1 MKTAIFGVWHVHAPD
16 YTRTAQKY
24 GEVVGFYEPDDA
36 LAKAFGDLFGLPRFA
51 TAEELL
57 ASDAEGVIVCSAT
70 NTHADDIIKIAN
82 AGKHI
87 FTEKVLAL
95 TDADCARVAK
105 AVEKNNVSFTIS
117 LFQKYLPARR
127 AVKAVVMSGELG
139 NINYLRFRNCHS
151 GSSNDWLP
159 AHFYNREQCGG
170 GAMIDLGAHGMY
182 LTQWILGEPISAKS
196 TFTICNQN
204 PGAAKKNVDGVEDN
218 AVTVMS
224 FESGAI
230 AVNETG
236 FVSCCSPVI
245 FEVHGDKGYV
255 YMENNRVI
263 KCTQDSG
270 RVQVEVELPEA
281 LPLPIEQ
288 FVNNN
293 ILPGCGMDEARA
305 LTRMMEKAY
314 GWEKSC

>member
-1 MKTAIFGVWHVHAPD
+1 MKTAIYGVWHVHAPD
-16 YTRTAQKY
+16 YTRTAQKH

-51 TAEELL
+51 TPEELL

-70 NTHADDIIKIAN
+70 NTHADDMVKIAR

-95 TDADCARVAK
+95 TDEDCERVAE
-105 AVEKNNVSFTIS
+105 AVRESGVTFTIS
-117 LFQKYLPARR
+117 LFQKYLASRR
-127 AVKAVVMSGELG
+127 AVKAVCESGELG

-151 GSSNDWLP
+151 GSSNNWLP
-159 AHFYNREQCGG
+159 AHFYNRAQCGG

-182 LTQWILGEPISAKS
+182 LTHWILGEPISARS
-196 TFTICNQN
+196 AFTLCNRN
-204 PGAAKKNVDGVEDN
+204 PDAAKKNVDGVEDN
-218 AVTVMS
+218 AVTVMT

-230 AVNETG
+230 AVGETG
-236 FVSCCSPVI
+236 FVSCCSPVT

-255 YMENNRVI
+255 YMEKDRVI
-263 KCTQDSG
+263 KCTQATG
-270 RVQVEVELPEA
+270 GKQVEVELPEA

-288 FVNNN
+288 FVTGNV
-293 ILPGCGMDEARA
+293 LPGCGMDEAKA
-305 LTRMMEKAY
+305 LTHMMVLAY
-314 GWEKSC
+314 N

>member
-1 MKTAIFGVWHVHAPD
+1 MKTAIYGVWHVHAPD

-24 GEVVGFYEPDDA
+24 GEVIGFYEPDDA

-51 TAEELL
+51 TPEELL

-70 NTHADDIIKIAN
+70 NAHADDMVAIAN

-95 TDADCARVAK
+95 SDADCARVQE
-105 AVEKNNVSFTIS
+105 AVEANGVSFTIS
-117 LFQKYLPARR
+117 LFQKYLAPRR
-127 AVKAVVMSGELG
+127 AVKDVAMSGELG

-151 GSSNDWLP
+151 GSSNNWLP
-159 AHFYNREQCGG
+159 SHFYNREQCGG

-182 LTQWILGEPISAKS
+182 LAHWILGEPITAKS
-196 TFTICNQN
+196 AFTLCNQN
-204 PGAAKKNVDGVEDN
+204 PGAAQKNTDGVEDN
-218 AVTVMS
+218 AVTIMT
-224 FESGAI
+224 FEGGAI

-255 YMENNRVI
+255 FMEKDRVI
-263 KCTQDSG
+263 KCSQATAG
-270 RVQVEVELPEA
+270 KQVEVELPEA

-288 FVNNN
+288 FVSGN
-293 ILPGCGMDEARA
+293 ILDGCGMDEARA
-305 LTRMMEKAY
+305 LTRMMELAY
-314 GWEKSC
+314 GW

>member
-1 MKTAIFGVWHVHAPD
+1 MKTAIYGVWHVHAPD

-24 GEVVGFYEPDDA
+24 GEVIGFYEPDDA

-51 TAEELL
+51 TPKELL

-70 NTHADDIIKIAN
+70 NAHADDMVAIAN

-95 TDADCARVAK
+95 SDADCARVQE
-105 AVEKNNVSFTIS
+105 AVEANGVSFTIS
-117 LFQKYLPARR
+117 LFQKYLAPRR
-127 AVKAVVMSGELG
+127 AVKDVAMSGELG

-151 GSSNDWLP
+151 GSSNNWLP

-182 LTQWILGEPISAKS
+182 LAHWILGEPISARS
-196 TFTICNQN
+196 AFTLCNQN
-204 PGAAKKNVDGVEDN
+204 PGAAAKNVDGVEDN
-218 AVTVMS
+218 AVTIMT
-224 FESGAI
+224 FEGGAI

-255 YMENNRVI
+255 YMEKDRVI
-263 KCTQDSG
+263 KCTQATAG
-270 RVQVEVELPEA
+270 KQVEVELPEA

-288 FVNNN
+288 FVTGNV
-293 ILPGCGMDEARA
+293 LEGCGMAEARA
-305 LTRMMEKAY
+305 LTRMMEMAY
-314 GWEKSC
+314 GW

>member
-1 MKTAIFGVWHVHAPD
+1 MKTAIWGVWHVHAPD
-16 YTRTAQKY
+16 YTKTALQH
-24 GEVVGFYEPDDA
+24 GEVLGFYEPNDA
-36 LAKAFGDLFGLPRFA
+36 LAAAFSAHFDIPRFA

-70 NTHADDIIKIAN
+70 NTHADDMVAIAN

-95 TDADCARVAK
+95 TDADCARVQE
-105 AVEKNNVSFTIS
+105 AVRANNVTFTIS

-127 AVKAVVMSGELG
+127 AVKAVCESGELG

-182 LTQWILGEPISAKS
+182 LTHWILGEPIAAKS
-196 TFTICNQN
+196 TFTLCNRN
-204 PGAAKKNVDGVEDN
+204 PGAAQKNADGVEDN
-218 AVTVMS
+218 AVTIMT
-224 FESGAI
+224 FENGAI

-245 FEVHGDKGYV
+245 FEVHGDRGYV
-255 YMENNRVI
+255 FMERDRVV
-263 KCTQDSG
+263 KCTQATAG
-270 RVQVEVELPEA
+270 KIVEVELPES
-281 LPLPIEQ
+281 LSLPIEQ
-288 FVNNN
+288 FVTGKM
-293 ILPGCGMDEARA
+293 LDGCGMDEARA
-305 LTRMMEKAY
+305 LTRMMELAY
-314 GWEKSC
+314 RG

>member
-16 YTRTAQKY
+16 YTRVAQQH
-24 GEVVGFYEPDDA
+24 GEVLGFYEPDDA
-36 LAKAFGDLFGLPRFA
+36 LAAAFSAHFHLPRFA

-70 NTHADDIIKIAN
+70 NTHADDMIRIAN

-95 TDADCARVAK
+95 SDADCERVEH
-105 AVEKNNVSFTIS
+105 AVNQNGVSFTIS

-127 AVKAVVMSGELG
+127 AVKMVCESGELG
-139 NINYLRFRNCHS
+139 KINYLRFRNCHS
-151 GSSNDWLP
+151 GSSADWLP
-159 AHFYNREQCGG
+159 THFYNREQCGG

-182 LTQWILGEPISAKS
+182 LTHWILGEPTTAKS
-196 TFTICNQN
+196 AFTLCNQN
-204 PGAAKKNVDGVEDN
+204 PGAAQKNRDGVEDN
-218 AVTVMS
+218 AITLMT
-224 FESGAI
+224 FEDGAI

-236 FVSCCSPVI
+236 FVSCCSPVVL
-245 FEVHGDKGYV
+245 EVHGDKGYV

-263 KCTQDSG
+263 KCTAATN
-270 RVQVEVELPEA
+270 RAQVEVTLPDELPS
-281 LPLPIEQ
+281 PIAQ
-288 FVNNN
+288 FVSGNV
-293 ILPGCGMDEARA
+293 LDGCGMAEARA

-314 GWEKSC
+314 GWQA

>member
-1 MKTAIFGVWHVHAPD
+1 MKTAIYGVWHVHAPD
-16 YTRTAQKY
+16 YTRTAQKH

-51 TAEELL
+51 TPEELL

-70 NTHADDIIKIAN
+70 NTHADDMVKIAR

-95 TDADCARVAK
+95 TDEDCERVAE
-105 AVEKNNVSFTIS
+105 AVRESGVTFTIS
-117 LFQKYLPARR
+117 LFQKYLASRR
-127 AVKAVVMSGELG
+127 AVKAVCESGELG

-151 GSSNDWLP
+151 GSSNNWLP

-170 GAMIDLGAHGMY
+170 GAMVDLGAHGMY
-182 LTQWILGEPISAKS
+182 LTHWILGEPISARS
-196 TFTICNQN
+196 AFTLCNQN
-204 PGAAKKNVDGVEDN
+204 PDAAKKNVDGVEDN
-218 AVTVMS
+218 AVTVMT

-230 AVNETG
+230 AVGETG
-236 FVSCCSPVI
+236 FVSCCSPVT

-255 YMENNRVI
+255 YMEKDRVI
-263 KCTQDSG
+263 KCTQATG
-270 RVQVEVELPEA
+270 GKQVEVELPEA

-288 FVNNN
+288 FVTGNV
-293 ILPGCGMDEARA
+293 LPGCGMDEAKA
-305 LTRMMEKAY
+305 LTHMMVMAY
-314 GWEKSC
+314 N

>member
-16 YTRTAQKY
+16 YARTAQKY
-24 GEVVGFYEPDDA
+24 GEVVGFYEPNDA
-36 LAKAFGDLFGLPRFA
+36 LAAAFAAHFDIPRFA
-51 TAEELL
+51 TTEDLL
-57 ASDAEGVIVCSAT
+57 TSDAEGVIVCSAT
-70 NTHADDIIKIAN
+70 NTHTDDMIKIAN

-95 TDADCARVAK
+95 TDADCARVAE

-127 AVKAVVMSGELG
+127 AVKAVCESGELG

-151 GSSNDWLP
+151 GSSADWLP
-159 AHFYNREQCGG
+159 AHFYSRAECGG

-182 LTQWILGEPISAKS
+182 LTHWILGEPISAKS
-196 TFTICNQN
+196 AFTLCNQN
-204 PGAAKKNVDGVEDN
+204 PGAAAKNADGVEDN
-218 AVTVMS
+218 AVTVMT
-224 FESGAI
+224 FEGGAI

-245 FEVHGDKGYV
+245 FEVHGDRGYV
-255 YMENNRVI
+255 YMEGNRVI
-263 KCTQDSG
+263 KCTQATG
-270 RVQVEVELPEA
+270 RAQVEVELPEA

-288 FVNNN
+288 FVSGH
-293 ILPGCGMDEARA
+293 ILPGCGMEQARA
-305 LTRMMEKAY
+305 LSRMMELAY
-314 GWEKSC
+314 GWQA

>member
-70 NTHADDIIKIAN
+70 NTHADDMIKIAN

-105 AVEKNNVSFTIS
+105 AVEENNVSFTIS

-127 AVKAVVMSGELG
+127 AVKAVCDSGELG

-151 GSSNDWLP
+151 GSSADWLP
-159 AHFYNREQCGG
+159 PHFYNREQCGG

-182 LTQWILGEPISAKS
+182 LTQWILGEPNTAKS
-196 TFTICNQN
+196 AFTLCNQN
-204 PGAAKKNVDGVEDN
+204 PGAAAKNADGVEDN
-218 AVTVMS
+218 AVTIMT
-224 FESGAI
+224 FDSGAI

-255 YMENNRVI
+255 FMERDRVV
-263 KCTQDSG
+263 KCTQATAG
-270 RVQVEVELPEA
+270 KVTEVELPDS

-288 FVNNN
+288 FVSGNPM
-293 ILPGCGMDEARA
+293 PGCGMDEARA
-305 LTRMMEKAY
+305 LTRMMELAY
-314 GWEKSC
+314 K

>member
-1 MKTAIFGVWHVHAPD
+1 MKTAIYGVWHVHAPD

-36 LAKAFGDLFGLPRFA
+36 LAAAFAAHFDIPRFA
-51 TAEELL
+51 TAKELL

-70 NTHADDIIKIAN
+70 NTHADDMVAIAN

-95 TDADCARVAK
+95 TDADCARVQE
-105 AVEKNNVSFTIS
+105 AVEANGVQFVIS

-127 AVKAVVMSGELG
+127 AVKAVCESGELG

-182 LTQWILGEPISAKS
+182 LTHWIIGEPITAKS
-196 TFTICNQN
+196 AFTLCNQT
-204 PGAAKKNVDGVEDN
+204 PAQHKR
-218 AVTVMS
+218 T
-224 FESGAI
+224 
-230 AVNETG
+230 
-236 FVSCCSPVI
+236 
-245 FEVHGDKGYV
+245 
-255 YMENNRVI
+255 
-263 KCTQDSG
+263 
-270 RVQVEVELPEA
+270 
-281 LPLPIEQ
+281 
-288 FVNNN
+288 
-293 ILPGCGMDEARA
+293 
-305 LTRMMEKAY
+305 LTAWRTTLLR
-314 GWEKSC
+314 

>member
-70 NTHADDIIKIAN
+70 NTHADDMIKIAN

-105 AVEKNNVSFTIS
+105 AVEENNVSFTIS

-127 AVKAVVMSGELG
+127 AVKAVCDSGELG

-151 GSSNDWLP
+151 GSSADWLP
-159 AHFYNREQCGG
+159 PHFYNREQCGG

-182 LTQWILGEPISAKS
+182 LTQWILGEPNTAKS
-196 TFTICNQN
+196 AFTLCNQN
-204 PGAAKKNVDGVEDN
+204 PGAAAKNADGVEDN
-218 AVTVMS
+218 AVTIMT
-224 FESGAI
+224 FDSGAI
-230 AVNETG
+230 AVGETG

-263 KCTQDSG
+263 KCTQATKG
-270 RVQVEVELPEA
+270 TQVEVELPEA

-288 FVNNN
+288 FVSGNV
-293 ILPGCGMDEARA
+293 LEGCGMAEARA
-305 LTRMMEKAY
+305 LTRMMEMAY
-314 GWEKSC
+314 A